1 MDTYRMMLSLGFEV
15 SRRLGLYLSNDLTPF
30 FVSPI
35 MSLNSQP
42 SVAQPSYGFRVCNRM
57 FGVHAC
63 GSVYVLRV

>member
-1 MDTYRMMLSLGFEV
+1 MT
-15 SRRLGLYLSNDLTPF
+15 
-30 FVSPI
+30 I

-42 SVAQPSYGFRVCNRM
+42 SVAQPSYGFRVCNRT